1 MDGDLTEGLLCK
13 NSGKRPESPP
23 PLSPSSGDIFKD
35 PTDSS
40 DSSTSGAATNRA
52 PVRDD
57 CKNHQEVVVAS
68 SAASEGEH
76 GTVSTGE
83 EEDKEASG
91 PLARWE
97 ALAASAALRE
107 AAAAAAASRREAGRG
122 FFFGGGRAGGGS
134 SGGAVSSRAEHLILV
149 PPPGAAG
156 LIHRADHLSDSWR
169 TDPILAGPST
179 DLTVALQA
187 FAAAPDERTAARLEQ
202 AAAALDIVASS
213 NTEDGAVAKQL
224 AAEAAALA
232 AGWRGDD
239 RQRQGSSAFETAAGR
254 REPELQA
261 PASYSTETLLC
272 AVISGSLAL
281 LPYLP
286 TQVPKRSRSVF
297 AVLFG
302 SVFVLAS
309 VGVMLLVAHK
319 RFANTLARIS
329 FGTFTVLVI
338 AFVGFALGG
347 RTYS

>member
-40 DSSTSGAATNRA
+40 DSSTSGA

-107 AAAAAAASRREAGRG
+107 AAAAAAASRREAGS
-122 FFFGGGRAGGGS
+122 GGRAGGGS